1 MASRRTDFGSDSDDY
16 REAMSGLVGAGTHGA
31 RAFVMPPAD
40 GFGGSVEWVGVAAT
54 EFFAVEFGLFG
65 FLAGDRASRL
75 GARVTM
81 MPPPAVG
88 RAAQKECTK
97 EPEK

>member
-1 MASRRTDFGSDSDDY
+1 
-16 REAMSGLVGAGTHGA
+16 MSGLAGAGTHGT

-40 GFGGSVEWVGVAAT
+40 GSGGSVERVGLIAA
-54 EFFAVEFGLFG
+54 ELFVVDLGLFG
-65 FLAGDRASRL
+65 VLAGDRASRL
-75 GARVTM
+75 GTRATM

-88 RAAQKECTK
+88 GAAQKECTK

>member
-1 MASRRTDFGSDSDDY
+1 LGSESGDY

-31 RAFVMPPAD
+31 RTFVMPPAD
-40 GFGGSVEWVGVAAT
+40 GFGGSVERVGVTAT
-54 EFFAVEFGLFG
+54 ELFVVEFGLFG
-65 FLAGDRASRL
+65 FLAGDGASRL
-75 GARVTM
+75 GARATM

-88 RAAQKECTK
+88 GAAQKECTK